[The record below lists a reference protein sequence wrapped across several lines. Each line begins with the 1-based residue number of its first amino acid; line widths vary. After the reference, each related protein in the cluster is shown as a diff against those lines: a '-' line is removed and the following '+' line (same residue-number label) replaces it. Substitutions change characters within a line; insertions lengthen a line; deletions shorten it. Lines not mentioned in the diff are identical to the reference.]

1 MLMILFIKMYLP
13 IIAVAVARA
22 CRRFSL
28 CCLLTFSASAR
39 PSWSR
44 FFGSG
49 ILNVGPGVPAM
60 GVSPPSKRKGV
71 PSMLPQVIRGDAST
85 PEVHDR
91 KSVTLKYE
99 PAVYIFMKIEV
110 LPLINPSSPNSV

>member
-1 MLMILFIKMYLP
+1 M
-13 IIAVAVARA
+13 
-22 CRRFSL
+22 
-28 CCLLTFSASAR
+28 

-49 ILNVGPGVPAM
+49 ILNIGPGVPAM

-99 PAVYIFMKIEV
+99 PAVYIFMKIEG